1 MKIPILKVKWYKD
14 KVKDHYSNC
23 CYAYMPDYP
32 DSDICPKCGE
42 HCGAEKDDVI
52 GELRK
57 EGKNG
62 SS

>member
-57 EGKNG
+57 E
-62 SS
+62 